1 MTEMEQLLSILLNKS
16 GLDKEAVL
24 SKIEEK
30 KESLGHLVNDEVAL
44 RLVARELGVSLS
56 EEGNS
61 KPVIRVEDLVPNM
74 NNVSLSVVVEEVMEP
89 KDFTRKDG
97 TPGKVARVT
106 VSDETG
112 RATLVLWDEKAD
124 YASRVREGDRIE
136 ILSAYTRKGLSGDLE
151 IQAGNRCRI
160 EIPREDAGGEGE
172 GGAAKGGITGSAG
185 ARGGSGGRTATG
197 TRTGAATVMAA
208 AVENGGGGLGAGTDH
223 YAGEIIDSGRIVRV
237 YDPIEF
243 KRRDG
248 TPGRAASFIM
258 GDGEKRIRVLVW
270 NPTDDFVAG
279 MREGAAVRLAGG
291 AVKPDLQG
299 RPEIHVNDEALVD
312 IDLEDVDPDA
322 ARIETRRLWDLQP
335 DLSDFAVEGFVEGDF
350 SVETTSSGKNYARVL
365 LRDGECCLP
374 VVFWNEKALQV
385 KRVARPG
392 SILRVEGCYSKAGRY
407 GFEIH
412 VQRWSRL
419 ITK

>member
-1 MTEMEQLLSILLNKS
+1 MTGVEELLSILLTKS

-24 SKIEEK
+24 GKIEEK

-44 RLVARELGVSLS
+44 RLVARELGVNLS
-56 EEGNS
+56 EESNA
-61 KPVIRVEDLVPNM
+61 KPVIKVEDLVPNM
-74 NNVSLSVVVEEVMEP
+74 NNVSLIVVVEDVREP
-89 KDFTRKDG
+89 KGFTKKDG

-124 YASRVREGDRIE
+124 YTSRIREGDRIE
-136 ILSAYTRKGLSGDLE
+136 ILSAYTRKGLNGDLE

-160 EIPREDAGGEGE
+160 GILKGDTGGEDGC
-172 GGAAKGGITGSAG
+172 GGAATEVGRAAAGTRAGTATVKAAAADENGSRGWSAG
-185 ARGGSGGRTATG
+185 ADQYTG
-197 TRTGAATVMAA
+197 EV
-208 AVENGGGGLGAGTDH
+208 
-223 YAGEIIDSGRIVRV
+223 IDSGRIVRV

-258 GDGEKRIRVLVW
+258 GNGEKRVRVLVW
-270 NPTDDFVAG
+270 NPTDDFIAS
-279 MREGAAVRLAGG
+279 MKRGAAVRLMGG

-299 RPEIHVNDEALVD
+299 QPEIHVNDEVLVD
-312 IDLEDVDPDA
+312 VDPEDVDPDA
-322 ARIETRRLWDLQP
+322 ARIETRRLGDLQP

-350 SVETTSSGKNYARVL
+350 SVETTSNGKNYARVL

-385 KRVARPG
+385 KRMARPG
-392 SILRVEGCYSKAGRY
+392 GILRVEGCYSKAGRY